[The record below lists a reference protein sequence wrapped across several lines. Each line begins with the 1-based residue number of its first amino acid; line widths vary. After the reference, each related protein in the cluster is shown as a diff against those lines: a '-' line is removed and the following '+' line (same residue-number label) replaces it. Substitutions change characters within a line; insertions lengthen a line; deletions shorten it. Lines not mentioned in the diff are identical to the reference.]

1 MRGHRREGKREK
13 VTWAERARK
22 EVVGAEMERAMG
34 AGIVGG
40 GGVRK
45 C

>member
-22 EVVGAEMERAMG
+22 EVVGAEMESAMEL
-34 AGIVGG
+34 VSWGG
-40 GGVRK
+40 